1 MLLICCCLSVYKKLS
16 EKTKGFTLI
25 ELLVVVLIIGILAA
39 VALPQYEKAVWKSRN
54 SQLKTAVRSIMLAQR
69 IYYMANG
76 MPSANFSSLDLDL
89 PLTSVTTS
97 AGTGSNV
104 CGLMTS
110 AGDSIRQGENFIV
123 VLNTNAEVS
132 AVGSITAVWSSGKY
146 KCNGFLWRV
155 ADQTAD
161 FMQCVESRNAI
172 STIKEG
178 EFCHQL
184 EGGIYYETAGLYAR
198 YKLP

>member
-54 SQLKTAVRSIMLAQR
+54 SQLKTAVRSIMQAQR

-89 PLTSVTTS
+89 PLTAVTTS

-104 CGLMTS
+104 CGLMTA
-110 AGDSIRQGENFIV
+110 AGDSIR
-123 VLNTNAEVS
+123 
-132 AVGSITAVWSSGKY
+132 
-146 KCNGFLWRV
+146 
-155 ADQTAD
+155 
-161 FMQCVESRNAI
+161 
-172 STIKEG
+172 
-178 EFCHQL
+178 
-184 EGGIYYETAGLYAR
+184 
-198 YKLP
+198 